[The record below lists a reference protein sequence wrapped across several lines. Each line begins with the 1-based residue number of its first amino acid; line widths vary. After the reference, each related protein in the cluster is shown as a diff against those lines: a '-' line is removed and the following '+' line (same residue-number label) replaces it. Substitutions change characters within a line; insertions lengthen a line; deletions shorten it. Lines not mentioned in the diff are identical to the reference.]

1 MSIARLTISKTLLWQ
16 RRDLLVVAIV
26 EGRVSDAEV
35 GLRVVSVAV
44 LTVALEKSESSNEVS
59 FLQEV
64 TGVGQLHLFLHTSN

>member
-35 GLRVVSVAV
+35 GLGVVSVAV

-59 FLQEV
+59 FLQKV
-64 TGVGQLHLFLHTSN
+64 TGVGQLHLFLHRSN